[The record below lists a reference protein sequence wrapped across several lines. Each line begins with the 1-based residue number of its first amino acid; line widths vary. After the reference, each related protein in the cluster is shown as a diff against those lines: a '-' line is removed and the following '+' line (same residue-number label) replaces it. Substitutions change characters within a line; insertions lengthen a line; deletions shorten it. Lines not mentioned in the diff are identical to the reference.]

1 MSFTDSEEQ
10 SPVESYG
17 ASPYALRGAQRM
29 KSSIACQAI
38 EREESRNE
46 RRREKVLYGLQ
57 GRYCFLG
64 FFRQPDKCKNPDWS
78 DLMNDLIHPSDWSA
92 TCHSK
97 PIRSSH
103 INILQGR

>member
-1 MSFTDSEEQ
+1 
-10 SPVESYG
+10 
-17 ASPYALRGAQRM
+17 M

-64 FFRQPDKCKNPDWS
+64 FLRPPDGRKNPDWS
-78 DLMNDLIHPSDWSA
+78 DFKNYSIRRSDWLA
-92 TCHSK
+92 TCHSGASVFSDSF
-97 PIRSSH
+97 IQH
-103 INILQGR
+103 GRQLK